1 MPRKRHPKP
10 GKESASLTEPHASAV
25 APDPVEAHAPGS
37 DAELAAAE
45 WSVQRE
51 GSIRRPYINE
61 RRLARKLERRNL
73 ILSAAKT
80 MFSQNPYGRV
90 TFQRLEEALG
100 LRSGAIKYHFEN
112 KEALWRAVT
121 GTAPPLDR
129 LTARHHIEVETVL
142 RQVLQTQARGD
153 ETALEASLIAARS
166 LLRRLPPRVT

>member
-1 MPRKRHPKP
+1 MTRKRHPKP
-10 GKESASLTEPHASAV
+10 GKEPASPTEPHASAV

-80 MFSQNPYGRV
+80 MFSQKPYGRV
-90 TFQRLEEALG
+90 TFQRLEEVLG

-142 RQVLQTQARGD
+142 RQVLQTQASGD